1 MLTALL
7 IILLIF
13 LFSSMPIFVAL
24 TFSSLI
30 AIMFYTNIPAMVM
43 VQRLFGGID
52 KFALMSLPFFIL
64 AADLMDTGGLSQR
77 ILRWARTLVGHLHGG
92 LGMATQVACMFFGAL
107 SGSSPATVIAVG
119 KLMYPE
125 LVKQEY
131 PKNFATGL
139 IVSSGSVALL
149 IPPSITLIIYATV
162 TGVSVSSLF
171 LAGIGAG
178 LLYGLV
184 SLIYVYFF
192 ARKHDLPRNEKASFQ
207 ELLAATKDA
216 SWSLMIPVIILGGIY
231 LGILTP
237 TEAAGFSAIYAL
249 FVGMVVYKELD
260 FKNLLQVCIKSA
272 TTSAQVLIVVAAAQA
287 FGWLLTVGQ
296 VPQMLTK
303 GILAY
308 ASTPI
313 MFLLLVNILLLIAGM
328 FMDGVAS
335 IIILAP
341 LLYPIANK
349 LGIDPI
355 HFGIVVV
362 TNLCIG
368 QFTPPFGLNLFV
380 ANGITGLPI
389 GKLARGVVSFVAVSI
404 IALLIITY
412 VPQISLFLPN
422 LAY

>member
-1 MLTALL
+1 MILTLA
-7 IILLIF
+7 IILTVF

-30 AIMFYTNIPAMVM
+30 VVSIYTHIPPMVM

-52 KFALMSLPFFIL
+52 KFALMSLPFFIF
-64 AADLMDTGGLSQR
+64 AADLMDTGGLSRR
-77 ILRWARTLVGHLHGG
+77 ILRWARLLVGHLPGG

-107 SGSSPATVIAVG
+107 SGSSPATVIAIG

-125 LVKQEY
+125 LVKQKY
-131 PKNFATGL
+131 PGNFATGL
-139 IVSSGSVALL
+139 IVSAGSVALL

-162 TGVSVSSLF
+162 TGTSVSSLF

-178 LLYGLV
+178 VIYGLA
-184 SLIYVYFF
+184 SLVYIYFF
-192 ARKHDLPRNEKASFQ
+192 AQKHNLPCDEKPGFR
-207 ELLAATKDA
+207 ELLSATREA
-216 SWSLMIPVIILGGIY
+216 SWALMIPVIILGGIY
-231 LGILTP
+231 AGILTP
-237 TEAAGFSAIYAL
+237 TEAAGFSAIYAML
-249 FVGMVVYKELD
+249 VGFLVYKELKPNNF
-260 FKNLLQVCIKSA
+260 FKVCIKSA

-296 VPQMLTK
+296 VPQMLTQTVLK
-303 GILAY
+303 Y
-308 ASTPI
+308 ASSPI
-313 MFLLLVNILLLIAGM
+313 VFLMMVNVILLVAGM

-341 LLYPIANK
+341 LMFPIASK
-349 LGIDPI
+349 MGIDPI

-389 GKLARGVVSFVAVSI
+389 NKLAVGVFHFIIVSI
-404 IALLIITY
+404 IALLVITY
-412 VPQISLFLPN
+412 IPEISLFLPN

>member
-1 MLTALL
+1 M
-7 IILLIF
+7 I
-13 LFSSMPIFVAL
+13 
-24 TFSSLI
+24 
-30 AIMFYTNIPAMVM
+30 M
-43 VQRLFGGID
+43 VQRLFGGMD

-64 AADLMDTGGLSQR
+64 AADLMDFGGLSER
-77 ILRWARTLVGHLHGG
+77 ILRWARILVGHLHGG

-125 LVKQEY
+125 LVKQKY
-131 PKNFATGL
+131 PGKFATGL

-178 LLYGLV
+178 LVYGLA
-184 SLIYVYFF
+184 SLVYIYFF
-192 ARKHDLPRNEKASFQ
+192 ARKHNLPRDKRASFK
-207 ELLAATKDA
+207 ELLTATKDA

-237 TEAAGFSAIYAL
+237 TEAAGFSAIYAM
-249 FVGMVVYKELD
+249 FVGLVVYKEL
-260 FKNLLQVCIKSA
+260 NLKRLATVCIKSA

-287 FGWLLTVGQ
+287 FGWILTVGQ
-296 VPQMLTK
+296 VPQMLAQS
-303 GILAY
+303 IISY

-313 MFLLLVNILLLIAGM
+313 AFLLLVNIILLIAGM

-341 LLYPIANK
+341 LLYPLANK
-349 LGIDPI
+349 LGIDPV
-355 HFGIVVV
+355 HFGVVVV

-389 GKLARGVVSFVAVSI
+389 GKLSSGVLSFVLVSI
-404 IALLIITY
+404 IALLLITY
-412 VPQISLFLPN
+412 IPEISLFLPN

>member
-1 MLTALL
+1 MLTVLALTL
-7 IILLIF
+7 FIF

-30 AIMFYTNIPAMVM
+30 AIMFFTNIPPMIM
-43 VQRLFGGID
+43 VQRLFGGMD

-64 AADLMDTGGLSQR
+64 AADLMDFGGLSER
-77 ILRWARTLVGHLHGG
+77 ILRWARILVGHLHGG

-125 LVKQEY
+125 LVKQKY
-131 PKNFATGL
+131 PGKFATGL

-178 LLYGLV
+178 LVYGLA
-184 SLIYVYFF
+184 SLVYIYFF
-192 ARKHDLPRNEKASFQ
+192 ARKHNLPRDKRASFK
-207 ELLAATKDA
+207 ELLTATKDA

-237 TEAAGFSAIYAL
+237 TEAAGFSAIYAM
-249 FVGMVVYKELD
+249 FVGLVVYKEL
-260 FKNLLQVCIKSA
+260 NLKRLATVCIKSA

-287 FGWLLTVGQ
+287 FGWILTVGQ
-296 VPQMLTK
+296 VPQMLAQS
-303 GILAY
+303 IISY

-313 MFLLLVNILLLIAGM
+313 AFLLLVNIILLIAGM

-341 LLYPIANK
+341 LLYPLANK
-349 LGIDPI
+349 LGIDPV
-355 HFGIVVV
+355 HFGVVVV

-389 GKLARGVVSFVAVSI
+389 GKLSSGVLSFVLVSI
-404 IALLIITY
+404 IALLLITY
-412 VPQISLFLPN
+412 IPEISLFLPN